1 MKKMITRRNFL
12 KAAGVS
18 AAALSLAACG
28 GSSSSTASSA
38 ASSTAAS
45 ASASASGA
53 SGKVYYLNFKP
64 EQDQDWQD
72 LAAEYTKETGVP
84 VTVVTAASGQYETT
98 LMSEMAKSDAPTLFQ
113 VNGPVGLANWKDYC
127 LDLSDSQ
134 LYGELTSDSFALKDG
149 DAVTSIAYVI
159 ETYGIIYNKELLT
172 AAGYTQD
179 DIKGFDD
186 LKRVADDI
194 QARKAELGVDGAFTS
209 AGMDGSSDWRFKTHL
224 ANMPIYYE
232 YKARGIGST
241 DAIEGLYLDN
251 YKKIWDLY
259 ITDSTCDPKLLA
271 SKTGNDAVAE
281 FVGEKAVFYQNG
293 TWAWNDVSSLGA
305 ENLTMLPIYIGAEG
319 EENQGLCT
327 GTENYWCVNNAAKQ
341 EDIDATLAFMNW
353 VITSDEGRKSMS
365 QDMGFVAPF
374 DTFTGEYQS
383 ANPFVQ
389 IDAQYTAEGKT
400 PVSWNF
406 ATIPSEEWKN
416 GVGSALT
423 AYAAGTG
430 DWDAVKTAF
439 VDGWATEYKLSH

>member
-1 MKKMITRRNFL
+1 MKKMISRRNFL
-12 KAAGVS
+12 KVAGAS
-18 AAALSLAACG
+18 AAALGLAACG
-28 GSSSSTASSA
+28 GSSSSTAAST

-45 ASASASGA
+45 AAPAA
-53 SGKVYYLNFKP
+53 AGKVYYLNFKP

-98 LMSEMAKSDAPTLFQ
+98 LMSEMEKSEAPTLFQ

-127 LDLSDSQ
+127 LDLSDSK

-186 LKRVADDI
+186 LKKVADDI

-232 YKARGIGST
+232 YKADGIGAT
-241 DAIEGLYLDN
+241 EAIKGTYLDN

-305 ENLTMLPIYIGAEG
+305 ENLTMLPIYIGVEG

-327 GTENYWCVNNAAKQ
+327 GTENYWCVNGTAKQ
-341 EDIDATLAFMNW
+341 EDIDATLAFMEW
-353 VITSDEGRKSMS
+353 VVTSDEGRKSMS

-389 IDAQYTAEGKT
+389 IDAQYTAEGKL

>member
-1 MKKMITRRNFL
+1 M
-12 KAAGVS
+12 
-18 AAALSLAACG
+18 
-28 GSSSSTASSA
+28 
-38 ASSTAAS
+38 
-45 ASASASGA
+45 
-53 SGKVYYLNFKP
+53 
-64 EQDQDWQD
+64 
-72 LAAEYTKETGVP
+72 
-84 VTVVTAASGQYETT
+84 
-98 LMSEMAKSDAPTLFQ
+98 
-113 VNGPVGLANWKDYC
+113 
-127 LDLSDSQ
+127 
-134 LYGELTSDSFALKDG
+134 
-149 DAVTSIAYVI
+149 
-159 ETYGIIYNKELLT
+159 
-172 AAGYTQD
+172 
-179 DIKGFDD
+179 
-186 LKRVADDI
+186 
-194 QARKAELGVDGAFTS
+194 
-209 AGMDGSSDWRFKTHL
+209 
-224 ANMPIYYE
+224 
-232 YKARGIGST
+232 
-241 DAIEGLYLDN
+241 
-251 YKKIWDLY
+251 
-259 ITDSTCDPKLLA
+259 
-271 SKTGNDAVAE
+271 
-281 FVGEKAVFYQNG
+281 FYQNG

-327 GTENYWCVNNAAKQ
+327 GTENYWCVNNTAKQ

-389 IDAQYTAEGKT
+389 IDARYTAEGKT